1 MCFHRASHAEAELKN
16 SHELVRSLG
25 LQIAEK
31 ELKVSTLE
39 GDLRIEREWRQSL
52 QETIV
57 KDKEKISELN
67 MELQRLELARAVSS
81 HCLFLLTET
90 C

>member
-1 MCFHRASHAEAELKN
+1 MLIRSSAGDSELKS
-16 SHELVRSLG
+16 SHEIMRSLG
-25 LQIAEK
+25 LQIADK

-52 QETIV
+52 QDTLV

-67 MELQRLELARAVSS
+67 MEVQKLQLVS
-81 HCLFLLTET
+81 LVR
-90 C
+90 

>member
-1 MCFHRASHAEAELKN
+1 M
-16 SHELVRSLG
+16 RSLG
-25 LQIAEK
+25 VQIADK

-52 QETIV
+52 QDTLI

-67 MELQRLELARAVSS
+67 MEVQKLQLVGLVSYHFAINDFNDS
-81 HCLFLLTET
+81 FPTR
-90 C
+90 